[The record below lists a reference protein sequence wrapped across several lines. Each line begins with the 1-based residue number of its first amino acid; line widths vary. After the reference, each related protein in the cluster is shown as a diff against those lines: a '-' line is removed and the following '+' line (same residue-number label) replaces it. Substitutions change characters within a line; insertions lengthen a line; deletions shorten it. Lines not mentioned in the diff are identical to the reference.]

1 MKIQK
6 TEKIDA
12 ISQQIMKHRG
22 RPVTVDRSYMQDAYA
37 QKWLMGLSE
46 NTKGNYAKYFL
57 EWLTFIKLSPKQQ
70 IQKRLSDTRSNN
82 INTRTFFEE
91 KFREYKEVL
100 ENEKATHGTVL
111 SYLKVVA
118 SFFSRNG
125 LPLNLK
131 RGDWSCLNPKHN
143 IAKSKMW
150 IPSQDEAKRLYAHA
164 NLRDKALFLT
174 LYQSGFSEID
184 VRNLRIE
191 DIALG
196 LKLPE
201 VEHFYIQKNREKT
214 NIEQA
219 TCISCEAL
227 HDLREYLTERGN
239 PSSGYLFEGQTK
251 SKGQQIEV
259 RTINEAMKT
268 LVSKAF
274 GVEKARVFK
283 TKALRSAYNSA
294 LLHANI
300 QPQEIKDVMMGHQR
314 LSARK
319 AYSYDE
325 ATIKENYARA
335 FQFLCVNGIQTKND
349 LAKLKDEFS
358 KTKTEFADVI
368 VKLTQENTQLKET
381 IKELLKAKIDES
393 SHDVGIMDIDHSAKW
408 KALLRKL
415 EE

>member
-1 MKIQK
+1 MSVKGEGEKMNPEFTRQK
-6 TEKIDA
+6 P
-12 ISQQIMKHRG
+12 QQNNVKTVEMARRG

-70 IQKRLSDTRSNN
+70 IQKRLSDTKS
-82 INTRTFFEE
+82 IKIDDRTFFES
-91 KFREYKEVL
+91 KFREYKEIL
-100 ENEKATHGTVL
+100 EEEKATHGTVL

-118 SFFSRNG
+118 NFFSRNG
-125 LPLNLK
+125 LPLALK
-131 RGDWSCLNPKHN
+131 RGDWSCTNPKHN
-143 IAKSKMW
+143 TAKAKMW
-150 IPSQDEAKRLYAHA
+150 IPSQEDAKRLYAHA
-164 NLRDKALFLT
+164 NLRDKALFLV
-174 LYQSGFSEID
+174 LYQSGFSEVD

-191 DIALG
+191 DITEG

-201 VEHFYIQKNREKT
+201 IEHFYIQKNREKT

-227 HDLREYLTERGN
+227 HDLREYLTERRN

-274 GVEKARVFK
+274 GVEKVRVFK

-294 LLHANI
+294 LLRASI
-300 QPQEIKDVMMGHQR
+300 QPQELKDVLMGHQR
-314 LSARK
+314 GSARK
-319 AYSYDE
+319 NYAYDE
-325 ATIKENYARA
+325 QTIKENYAKA

-349 LAKLKDEFS
+349 LAKLKDEFT
-358 KTKTEFADVI
+358 KTKTEFAEII
-368 VKLTQENTQLKET
+368 VKLT
-381 IKELLKAKIDES
+381 
-393 SHDVGIMDIDHSAKW
+393 
-408 KALLRKL
+408 
-415 EE
+415 